1 MVKRGKARARH
12 QFLDKRENLDH
23 LFFWYVFIIQ
33 SYISVITKCFFGL
46 RWIGYNIFQKGKNY
60 LPFRGQSIKSSFI

>member
-33 SYISVITKCFFGL
+33 SYISIFRTSVD
-46 RWIGYNIFQKGKNY
+46 WI
-60 LPFRGQSIKSSFI
+60 

>member
-1 MVKRGKARARH
+1 MVKRGKERARH

-46 RWIGYNIFQKGKNY
+46 RWIGYNIF
-60 LPFRGQSIKSSFI
+60 

>member
-33 SYISVITKCFFGL
+33 SYISVLQSVLSDLGGL
-46 RWIGYNIFQKGKNY
+46 DII
-60 LPFRGQSIKSSFI
+60 S